1 MNAIVYVILCLAAGA
16 DDKPAPFAI
25 RVIDDETGRGVPLVE
40 LKTTASVVY
49 VTDSNGVVAFDEP
62 GLMNQKVWFAVSS
75 HGYELDK
82 DGFGLRGR
90 ALDVVPGGSAT
101 IKIKRQNIAQRIYRV
116 TGAGIYRDSVLVRRG
131 SPDPAERP
139 TAGFPAPPIEQPLLS
154 AKVVGSD
161 SVQTAIYQGKLRWFW
176 GDTLRPAH
184 LLGLFHVPGAV
195 SELPE
200 HGGLSPDK
208 GVNLKYF
215 VGDDGFARATC
226 QMPGDGLTWIQS
238 VTCVPDASGKEVLLG
253 FYMKVRAPLSV
264 YRHGICRWN
273 DDKEAFEHAV
283 DIAEN
288 SPIVP
293 LGHTF
298 VHEDHGTKYVYFGD
312 PYPVARVPATAEQFL
327 ELSQYEAFTCLTSG
341 SRVGEHKIERD
352 AAGRLAWGWKKNTS
366 PVDAMS
372 EPGLLNVGL
381 LKPEECRYRTVDAE
395 GEHIVAHRGSVNWND
410 YRKKWIAIF
419 TQYGGTSMIGEIW
432 YAEADTLTGPWTKA
446 VKIVTHDNYSFYN
459 PMHHRYFDEDGGR
472 VIYFEGTYTH
482 TFSGNDYQTPRYDYN
497 QVMYKLELDDTRL
510 RFAQQTA
517 AEGREARN
525 PKPE

>member
-1 MNAIVYVILCLAAGA
+1 MSPTILLLAAALTGGEPA
-16 DDKPAPFAI
+16 APFAI
-25 RVIDDETGRGVPLVE
+25 HVIDDVTGRGVPLVE
-40 LKTTASVVY
+40 LKTTANVVY
-49 VTDSNGVVAFDEP
+49 VSDSNGVVAFDEP
-62 GLMNQKVWFAVSS
+62 GLMNQKVWFAASS
-75 HGYELDK
+75 HGYELPK

-90 ALDVVPGGSAT
+90 ALEVTPGGSAT
-101 IKIKRQNIAQRIYRV
+101 IKIKRINIAQRIYRV
-116 TGAGIYRDSVLVRRG
+116 TGAGIYCDSVLVRRG
-131 SPDPAERP
+131 SPDPAEKP
-139 TAGFPAPPIEQPLLS
+139 TLGLPAVPIDQPLLNG
-154 AKVVGSD
+154 KVVGSD
-161 SVQTAIYQGKLRWFW
+161 SVQTAIYGGKLRWFW

-184 LLGLFHVPGAV
+184 PLGLFHVPGAV

-200 HGGLSPDK
+200 RGGLPADK

-238 VTCVPDASGKEVLLG
+238 VTTVTDAGGKEALLG

-273 DDKEAFEHAV
+273 DKNESFEHAV
-283 DIAEN
+283 DVPEQ

-298 VHEDHGTKYVYFGD
+298 IYKDDKTKYVYFGD
-312 PYPVARVPATAEQFL
+312 PFPVARVPATAEQFL
-327 ELSQYEAFTCLTSG
+327 DLSQYEAFTCLTPG

-352 AAGRLAWGWKKNTS
+352 ADGRLVWGWKKNTS

-372 EPGLLNVGL
+372 EPGFVNVGL
-381 LKPEECRYRTVDAE
+381 LKPEECRFRTVDAE
-395 GEHIVAHRGSVNWND
+395 GQHVVAHRGSMNWND

-419 TQYGGTSMIGEIW
+419 TEYFGTSMIGEIW
-432 YAEADTLTGPWTKA
+432 YAEAESPTGPWTKA

-459 PMHHRYFDEDGGR
+459 PLHHRYFDADGGR

-497 QVMYKLELDDTRL
+497 QVMYKLELDDPRL
-510 RFAQQTA
+510 RFAQSLA
-517 AEGREARN
+517 SKGREARN